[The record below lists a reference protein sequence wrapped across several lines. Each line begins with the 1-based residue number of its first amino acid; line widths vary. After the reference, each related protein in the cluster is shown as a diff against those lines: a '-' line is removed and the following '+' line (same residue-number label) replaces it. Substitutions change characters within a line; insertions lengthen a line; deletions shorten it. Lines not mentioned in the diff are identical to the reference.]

1 MAYIRSNNIPMR
13 NFVIEKEDFCRIAGI
28 QSNSLERNFFFLV
41 TENGKNFIFD
51 YCERNK
57 DEILF
62 IENFE
67 KENSLKEAFIEFYN
81 MRLIENLSS
90 NQISNI
96 VDVGT

>member
-1 MAYIRSNNIPMR
+1 MLHHNRCTKR
-13 NFVIEKEDFCRIAGI
+13 NFVIEKEDFCRIVGI
-28 QSNSLERNFFFLV
+28 QNNSLERNFFFLV

-81 MRLIENLSS
+81 MRFIENLSS
-90 NQISNI
+90 NQISEMR
-96 VDVGT
+96 DVGT